1 VESDSRGLG
10 EGATRKRLI
19 VNADDFG
26 RTPGV
31 NAGTIEGH
39 LNGIV
44 TSATVM
50 VLEKAAR
57 EGIRQ
62 AQERA
67 PRLSLGLHFV
77 ISGGGSPASAEA
89 SVPTLAPGGRFPRKA
104 EMMAEAI
111 PEEEIRRE
119 LLAQLA
125 LFDLAAGRPP
135 THIDS
140 HHHAA
145 LHASVK
151 AVFAAVAQGRG
162 LPVRA
167 SNPKARNDLRAA
179 GLKVPDWFLT
189 SFHGDGATFGELTT
203 LLLNVPNGTT
213 ELMCHPGRADA
224 ALLEG
229 SSYAKEREKELE
241 ILCDPAVREV
251 VAKNGIELVGF
262 DQL

>member
-1 VESDSRGLG
+1 MDQTSH
-10 EGATRKRLI
+10 GAVRKRLI

-31 NAGTIEGH
+31 NAGTIEAH

-50 VLEKAAR
+50 ILEKSAR
-57 EGIRQ
+57 QGIRE
-62 AQERA
+62 AQQRA

-77 ISGGGSPASAEA
+77 ITGGGSPASATPA
-89 SVPTLAPGGRFPRKA
+89 VPTLAPGGRFARDLEKMP
-104 EMMAEAI
+104 EAI

-119 LLAQLA
+119 LLAQLS
-125 LFDLAAGRPP
+125 LFELAAGRPP
-135 THIDS
+135 SHVDS

-145 LHASVK
+145 LHPSVQ
-151 AVFAAVAQGRG
+151 AVFAAVAQGRR

-167 SNPKARNDLRAA
+167 SSPKARDELRAA
-179 GLKVPDWFLT
+179 GLKVPDFFLT
-189 SFHGDGATFGELTT
+189 SFHLAGATFGELTT

-213 ELMCHPGRADA
+213 ELMCHPGYSDPV
-224 ALLEG
+224 LLEG
-229 SSYAKEREKELE
+229 SSYAKERERELE
-241 ILCDPAVREV
+241 ILCNPAVRA
-251 VAKNGIELVGF
+251 VAEKNRIDLIGF